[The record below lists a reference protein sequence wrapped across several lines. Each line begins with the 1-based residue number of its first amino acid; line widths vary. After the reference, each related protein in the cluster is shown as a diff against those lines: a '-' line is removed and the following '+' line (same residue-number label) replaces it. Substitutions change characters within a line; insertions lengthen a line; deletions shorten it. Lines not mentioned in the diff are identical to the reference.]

1 MNFLRRRI
9 GRRIAIVVGLA
20 MAAGGIGG
28 VLLVVD
34 QTSRAQAATT
44 RRFLHAIARVVSAS
58 FAVVETG
65 QKTHP
70 IDDIV
75 ARLGHEDDLASL
87 DVFSHNGRIHWST
100 QPGRLGT
107 QVSGDALAV
116 IGGTSRS
123 EESPLAELIPSVGL
137 GAKPVTVVVPLRM
150 TSECRGCH
158 ANGPDPIGGLALTA
172 KETHAKGGLAL
183 SRDAGVAVIS
193 YAILLTILL
202 LFLIHRVVVAR
213 LSRLVQVMSIAEDGD
228 FLVRA
233 EVDAED
239 EIGVLSSAFNKMLAK
254 ITDLRVERIDAE
266 REMTAVKDELD
277 YQRLLSEKNELLEAA
292 NTRLSARI
300 HQLSFLNE
308 LAHDLAS
315 RLDLD
320 YVLDLFSERV
330 RTILKVPQFA
340 VLLLAEDKEN
350 LRVLRSRGFG
360 THDDAIVPSFPL
372 GNGLS
377 SEAVKSRKPIYAPNI
392 RSDARKIV
400 YRTGRSVIGSV
411 LAVPIIYQDRVLGLL
426 NFSSPVVDAF
436 PPEDRELFVTIAHHA
451 ALALG
456 NARLFEETLELT
468 LSDGLTGLLNRR
480 ALEARLEHE
489 WARAERE
496 ATPLSV
502 VMIDI
507 DHFKVYNDQNGH
519 LLGDETLRRVARI
532 IHDNTRKMDA
542 SARYGGEEFFVI
554 LPSTKKAEAI
564 EAARKLRRSVEQA
577 DFAQGYRQPLGRV
590 TISCGVATAP
600 EDASSMRDLV
610 HAADHSMLLAKQH
623 GRNRVESANPIQ
635 PLQPTQPTQPTQP
648 IKTDRNPRE

>member
-1 MNFLRRRI
+1 
-9 GRRIAIVVGLA
+9 

-28 VLLVVD
+28 LLLVVD
-34 QTSRAQAATT
+34 QTSRIQATTT
-44 RRFLHAIARVVSAS
+44 RRFLHALARVVSSS
-58 FAVVETG
+58 FSLAAPAESG
-65 QKTHP
+65 HR

-75 ARLGHEDDLASL
+75 ARLGHEDDLAML
-87 DVFSHNGRIHWST
+87 DVFNHDGQIHWST
-100 QPGRLGT
+100 QPGRRGM
-107 QVSGDALAV
+107 QVDDDTLAA
-116 IGGTSRS
+116 IEGTSRGDQN
-123 EESPLAELIPSVGL
+123 PLAEFLPSLDL
-137 GAKPVTVVVPLRM
+137 GTKPVTVVIPLRL
-150 TSECRGCH
+150 TSECRSCH
-158 ANGPDPIGGLALTA
+158 AGGPDPIGGLALTA
-172 KETHAKGGLAL
+172 KAAHTAGGLAL
-183 SRDAGVAVIS
+183 PRDAGVAVLS
-193 YAILLTILL
+193 YAVLLTVLL

-213 LSRLVQVMSIAEDGD
+213 LSRLVQVMSMAEDGD

-233 EVDAED
+233 EIDAED

-330 RTILKVPQFA
+330 RTVLKVPQFA
-340 VLLLAEDKEN
+340 VLLLEEDQES

-360 THDDAIVPSFPL
+360 GDDDTIVPSFPL
-372 GNGLS
+372 GDGLS

-392 RSDARKIV
+392 RSDTRKV
-400 YRTGRSVIGSV
+400 LYRTGRSVIGSV

-496 ATPLSV
+496 ETPLSV

-532 IHDNTRKMDA
+532 IFDNTRKVDA

-554 LPSTKKAEAI
+554 LPNTKKSEAI
-564 EAARKLRRSVEQA
+564 EAAKKLRRSVEQA
-577 DFAQGYRQPLGRV
+577 DFVQGYRQPLGRV

-600 EDASSMRDLV
+600 EDASSMRDLI

-623 GRNRVESANPIQ
+623 GRNRVEAADAATSIKKPI
-635 PLQPTQPTQPTQP
+635 T
-648 IKTDRNPRE
+648 NVMSE